1 MNEKLVKLGDEAR
14 EELLKGIDKM
24 YNAVKCTLG
33 PMGKNVIVR
42 RNALAKP
49 HITKDGATVVK
60 DIILTDPVQD
70 VAVQA
75 VKEAA
80 LKTAEMAGDGT
91 TTATVLAANII
102 SAGIGHIKSG
112 SNSVMIKQG
121 IEAAVEIA
129 KKSIA
134 DAAVKIKTGTDE
146 VRYIATISANNDQ
159 EIGEIIAKGM
169 SMVKEEGVIAV
180 ETSKTGE
187 TTIDV
192 VEGLKFDRGYVSPYF
207 VTDGEKMTAV
217 LNEPYVLIA
226 NFAINSMQDI
236 MPVLERVAKTNSSIF
251 IIADEIEG
259 DALSTMILN
268 KAKGMLSV
276 AAVKSPHYGEM
287 RTEMLK
293 DIASVVNAKMLSA
306 ETGFGEQIQLG
317 RAKKVV
323 ITKDSTTIIGG
334 AGEQTDIQIR
344 MAQARSMADA
354 AKTDHE
360 VELHKM
366 RIARLSGGVAV
377 MYIGAATE
385 TEMNE
390 KRDRVDD
397 ALHATRAALEEGIV
411 PGGGITYINAADA
424 IREYL
429 KSPLRDDEAVP
440 HEDFITGIKITER
453 ALRKPFEIILENAG
467 LNHELVRA
475 EIGSGKTQGYDAKN
489 DRYGDMLELGVID
502 PTKVARVAIEV
513 ASSIACT
520 FITTDCI
527 ITPEKNEFNQLV
539 K

>member
-102 SAGIGHIKSG
+102 AAGIGHIKSG

>member
-1 MNEKLVKLGDEAR
+1 
-14 EELLKGIDKM
+14 
-24 YNAVKCTLG
+24 
-33 PMGKNVIVR
+33 
-42 RNALAKP
+42 
-49 HITKDGATVVK
+49 
-60 DIILTDPVQD
+60 
-70 VAVQA
+70 
-75 VKEAA
+75 
-80 LKTAEMAGDGT
+80 
-91 TTATVLAANII
+91 
-102 SAGIGHIKSG
+102 
-112 SNSVMIKQG
+112 
-121 IEAAVEIA
+121 
-129 KKSIA
+129 
-134 DAAVKIKTGTDE
+134 
-146 VRYIATISANNDQ
+146 
-159 EIGEIIAKGM
+159 
-169 SMVKEEGVIAV
+169 
-180 ETSKTGE
+180 
-187 TTIDV
+187 
-192 VEGLKFDRGYVSPYF
+192 
-207 VTDGEKMTAV
+207 
-217 LNEPYVLIA
+217 
-226 NFAINSMQDI
+226 
-236 MPVLERVAKTNSSIF
+236 VLERVAKTNSSIF

>member
-102 SAGIGHIKSG
+102 AAGIGHIKSG

-236 MPVLERVAKTNSSIF
+236 MPVLERVAKTNSSIL